1 MKKDV
6 YIFGRGGLFKEQ
18 IKELLLKYKI
28 KGFLDNAVS
37 SEEYDEIYSCYAYNP
52 QKLVTLDKYPIVIA
66 AKSFIE
72 MYFQLKELGIEDE
85 RIIFEIKNPNIII
98 VDGMLAYRNK
108 KNEVNCFDS
117 YEKLDIERRNNA
129 IIGDFLAENFYKINN
144 MPMEREFGT
153 TIGTAV
159 DRYYIEQFLKCHEKD
174 IEGVVMEVGINEYT
188 RKFGKEK
195 VIKSI
200 VAHVEGW
207 NNMRLINLESGDGVK
222 ANEID
227 CYICT
232 QVLQY
237 IFDLESAFLNIY
249 KMLKPG
255 GCALIT
261 VPGIKSLCSP
271 DDDKWG
277 EYWSFTEKSL
287 EKLCS
292 KVSDD
297 YQVYSFGNV
306 KSVIAYLYGIP
317 MEMMDKKDLEV
328 NDKKYPFLI
337 TAKLRKRR

>member
-37 SEEYDEIYSCYAYNP
+37 SEEYDEIYSCYAFNP
-52 QKLVTLDKYPIVIA
+52 KKLATIDKYPIVIVA
-66 AKSFIE
+66 NSFIE

-85 RIIFEIKNPNIII
+85 RIILEIKNPNISI
-98 VDGMLAYRNK
+98 VDGKLAYRNK
-108 KNEVNCFDS
+108 NNEVSCFDT
-117 YEKLDIERRNNA
+117 YEKLDAERRKNA
-129 IIGDFLAENFYKINN
+129 VIGDFLAENFHKINT

-159 DRYYIEQFLKCHEKD
+159 DRYYIEQFLEFHEKD
-174 IEGVVMEVGINEYT
+174 VQGVVMEVGIDEYT
-188 RKFGKEK
+188 HKFGKESVK
-195 VIKSI
+195 NSI
-200 VAHVEGW
+200 VTHVNGL
-207 NNMRLINLESGDGVK
+207 NNMRLINLESGEGVK

-237 IFDLESAFLNIY
+237 IFDLEGAFLNIH

-287 EKLCS
+287 ARLCS
-292 KVSDD
+292 KVTDD
-297 YQVYSFGNV
+297 YQVYTFGNV

-317 MEMMDKKDLEV
+317 VEMMDKKELEV

-337 TAKLRKRR
+337 AAKMRKRK